1 MYIKMETIALTALF
15 AVAYCNPAWGQASP
29 PEILVDVENIVLY
42 NNNLIDQPKLVPN
55 PFITPAAPPGV
66 SAIFGFAIIIGDVV
80 AVNGK
85 PAKGTLALRSQDLQL
100 TPLNN
105 GRPIADTMRAALQSG
120 TLEILKSD
128 GAAVGIFMLT
138 GMGGARPPG
147 SPLSIVNFNFAILGG
162 TGAFLGARGQAG
174 VAAGTVLGREASM
187 AEDDA
192 YRRINGGGGKRRY
205 VLQVIPMSTPQ
216 IVVTGGAPALYH
228 ADFSPVTAAQPAKAG
243 ELLIAKA
250 TGLGPTVPGIDPG
263 QPFPLDATQEVNS
276 PVEVSVN
283 GKPAEVI
290 NKIGWPG
297 LMDTYR
303 IDFRV
308 PDGTVAGQAGVQLT
322 AAWIAGSSSN
332 IAIK

>member
-1 MYIKMETIALTALF
+1 MYRKTETIALTALL
-15 AVAYCNPAWGQASP
+15 AAAYCNSAWGQASP
-29 PEILVDVENIVLY
+29 PEIIVDVENIVLY
-42 NNNLIDQPKLVPN
+42 NNNITDQPKLVPN
-55 PFITPAAPPGV
+55 PYITPATPDGV
-66 SAIFGFAIIIGDVV
+66 SGTFGFAIAIGDVV

-85 PAKGTLALRSQDLQL
+85 PAKGTLALRMQLLLL
-100 TPLNN
+100 TPANN
-105 GRPIADTMRAALQSG
+105 GRPIADTMRAALQIG

-128 GAAVGIFMLT
+128 GVAVGIFMLT
-138 GMGGARPPG
+138 GMGGLRPPG

-174 VAAGTVLGREASM
+174 VGAGTVSGREASM
-187 AEDDA
+187 AEDAA
-192 YRRINGGGGKRRY
+192 YRRINGGGKRRY

-216 IVVTGGAPALYH
+216 IVVTGGAPAVYH

-243 ELLIAKA
+243 EVLIAKA

-263 QPFPLDATQEVNS
+263 QPFPLDVTQEVNS
-276 PVEVSVN
+276 PVEVSLN
-283 GKPAEVI
+283 GKPADVI

-297 LMDTYR
+297 LVDTYR

-308 PDGTVAGQAGVQLT
+308 PDGTAAGAAGVQLT